1 MLYIPSSFY
10 LKIYQCSMWPPLAER
25 TTSSRYEFFPNAPQD
40 AILKGVAKRICHN
53 HYAFIKLKSIVT
65 DCISGHLIEVWLGAN
80 VTAVVTYWRRSIVK
94 DDVFI
99 YIQNGNS
106 AIKSYSHIGLMLS
119 GLPVETILNICKTLN
134 KNLRMCTTHVSK
146 LEFSIVF
153 RF

>member
-1 MLYIPSSFY
+1 M
-10 LKIYQCSMWPPLAER
+10 
-25 TTSSRYEFFPNAPQD
+25 
-40 AILKGVAKRICHN
+40 
-53 HYAFIKLKSIVT
+53 
-65 DCISGHLIEVWLGAN
+65 GAN

-99 YIQNGNS
+99 YTQNGDS
-106 AIKSYSHIGLMLS
+106 GIKSYSHIGLMLS
-119 GLPVETILNICKTLN
+119 GLPVVAILNICKTLN